1 MTGLSDAIGREI
13 ILQHFPEADP
23 VLIERHALWLSPP
36 LVGAL
41 PPYNFVKEGEE
52 VEAQIEAFQRAMGDA
67 WQVYQS
73 LPLHVRRGDGIDWLS
88 FARLARAASGVAL
101 PGEKAIRPPA
111 IEILRRNARKADRLS
126 AQAMK
131 ADHPAKIAL
140 VENAR
145 AAWRDLSGKEPPLK
159 PSEKR
164 PAAKGEPVF
173 LQFVQDV
180 IDKAGK
186 PWGAEKALAA
196 WRTAET
202 NFAG

>member
-13 ILQHFPEADP
+13 ILRHFPDADP
-23 VLIERHALWLSPP
+23 AVVGRHALWLSPP
-36 LVGAL
+36 LVAAL
-41 PPYNFVKEGEE
+41 PPYHFVKEGEE
-52 VEAQIEAFQRAMGDA
+52 VDANIEAFQRAIGDA
-67 WQVYQS
+67 WRAYHS
-73 LPLHVRRGDGIDWLS
+73 LPLHVRRGNGIEWVS

-111 IEILRRNARKADRLS
+111 IEIMRRNAGKADRLS

-131 ADHPAKIAL
+131 ADHPSKIAL

-159 PSEKR
+159 PSEKK

-173 LQFVQDV
+173 LQFVEE
-180 IDKAGK
+180 IILGAGK